1 MAKMITDRI
10 DEIINYIVRVAFV
23 LMFSP
28 VTADALSIEDNFILK
43 LIGEGGMKN
52 KLFKLMKSPFEH
64 PQPEPETPDMQNKDQ
79 TKTKLNIRQNKKSV
93 NSVSTPFTDFLLVGV
108 TGLEPTASTTPKL
121 VGAV

>member
-1 MAKMITDRI
+1 MAKMVTDRI
-10 DEIINYIVRVAFV
+10 DEIINYIARVAFV

-64 PQPEPETPDMQNKDQ
+64 PQPEPETLDMQNKDQ
-79 TKTKLNIRQNKKSV
+79 TQNQAKQK
-93 NSVSTPFTDFLLVGV
+93 DRKQRIYAIYGLLCWS
-108 TGLEPTASTTPKL
+108 E
-121 VGAV
+121 